1 MKHIVCYGDSNTWG
15 FKPKKECGEN
25 WNMRFD
31 ENTRWTGVLQ
41 QLMGGEYKIIE
52 EGLNGRTS
60 AFDDPQDDTR
70 NGLKYIATCMQT
82 NMPIDMVIVM
92 LGTNDVKSFFPYTPY
107 VVANGF
113 GRIVKEIRKIDYGK
127 NGKIPEVLVV
137 SPIAI
142 NEDAAKGWIGGEFG
156 MDSVKKNAEL
166 PVYLEKV
173 AREQGAHFF
182 NIGAYVT
189 ADPADG
195 IHMNE
200 QGHRIMA
207 EKMFAQVKNIIG

>member
-1 MKHIVCYGDSNTWG
+1 MKRILCYGDSNTWG
-15 FKPKKECGEN
+15 FKPKKECSEN

-41 QLMGGEYKIIE
+41 KLLGDEYKIIE

-70 NGLKYIATCMQT
+70 NGLKHIATCMQT
-82 NMPIDMVIVM
+82 NMPIDMAIVM

-107 VVANGF
+107 VIANGV
-113 GRIVKEIRKIDYGK
+113 GRVIDEIRKIDYGK
-127 NGKIPEVLVV
+127 NGKMPEVLLV
-137 SPIAI
+137 SPISI

-156 MDSVKKNAEL
+156 MDSVEKNRLL
-166 PVYLEKV
+166 PVYLEKIALDRGV
-173 AREQGAHFF
+173 HFF
-182 NIGAYVT
+182 DIGAYVS

-200 QGHRIMA
+200 NGHRVMA
-207 EKMFAQVKNIIG
+207 EKMLSQIKNIIG